1 VLAFGDNV
9 SYADAMVIMV
19 VTVAIALLGVEGTVQ
34 HHIGH
39 VWMGVLV
46 LALFIQTHVLVWC

>member
-1 VLAFGDNV
+1 MLAFGDNV

-34 HHIGH
+34 HHI
-39 VWMGVLV
+39 
-46 LALFIQTHVLVWC
+46 